1 MMNSFHQAVM
11 HPKLHK
17 SQYQP
22 GTKCLLT
29 CGCKEKI
36 MRITHL
42 LLGQVWYNRLE
53 KSTTAG
59 QSHKTPSTFNVF
71 YLTPASALL
80 SFTAATKKKKIS
92 VKAFLMHTGL
102 FCLLVKSYSPL

>member
-1 MMNSFHQAVM
+1 
-11 HPKLHK
+11 
-17 SQYQP
+17 
-22 GTKCLLT
+22 
-29 CGCKEKI
+29 

-42 LLGQVWYNRLE
+42 LLGQVWNNRLE

-71 YLTPASALL
+71 YLTSASALL
-80 SFTAATKKKKIS
+80 SFTAATKKKKS